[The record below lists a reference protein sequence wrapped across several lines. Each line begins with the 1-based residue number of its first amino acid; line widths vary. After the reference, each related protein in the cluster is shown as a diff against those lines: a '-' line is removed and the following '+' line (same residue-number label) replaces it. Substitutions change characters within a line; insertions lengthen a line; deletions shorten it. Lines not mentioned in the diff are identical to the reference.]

1 MLDSVANLVCR
12 SGNLYLEQSHP
23 KFAKLLF
30 SRYLLFRPALRHP
43 SDFFTHC
50 TQERD
55 LTVIQCM
62 ILYINSS
69 KHSPV
74 LQRHSPSIGDI
85 SIRVHTTDDSC
96 PTLKQRCTRQ
106 AHVVKLHVTH
116 SSGVLFKLSRQD
128 QCEPHVFKLCKFD
141 RCLDLYSGSLDK
153 VPLPTNSSR
162 TLAASNNNWYCFPTA
177 FTSIHFQLL
186 SLSSEPQRK
195 GPQSSAIRILRISR
209 NLGIFGAIRVILSKY
224 TQPEAPFKFG
234 VQSLHNMYVQCDRS
248 GINRWPIAFHP
259 TPT

>member
-195 GPQSSAIRILRISR
+195 GPQSSAIRIL
-209 NLGIFGAIRVILSKY
+209 
-224 TQPEAPFKFG
+224 
-234 VQSLHNMYVQCDRS
+234 
-248 GINRWPIAFHP
+248 
-259 TPT
+259 

>member
-69 KHSPV
+69 KYSPV

-116 SSGVLFKLSRQD
+116 IVQSSSSCQGKTSASRM
-128 QCEPHVFKLCKFD
+128 F
-141 RCLDLYSGSLDK
+141 
-153 VPLPTNSSR
+153 
-162 TLAASNNNWYCFPTA
+162 
-177 FTSIHFQLL
+177 
-186 SLSSEPQRK
+186 LSS
-195 GPQSSAIRILRISR
+195 A
-209 NLGIFGAIRVILSKY
+209 NLTGALICTV
-224 TQPEAPFKFG
+224 G
-234 VQSLHNMYVQCDRS
+234 V
-248 GINRWPIAFHP
+248 
-259 TPT
+259 